1 MLTAATPPTQQ
12 FARHL
17 HLRLIGQP
25 IPKARPRVV
34 RRDGQKPHSYTPD
47 KTTAGTLAWQMLFK
61 QSGALPL
68 PPNRPLALRVL
79 FVMTRPPS
87 APKKRTRPMVGSD
100 IDNLLKL
107 VTDALQGLAFDNDS
121 RIVTV
126 TADKVYAVYPTEP
139 HTWLGI
145 DVID

>member
-1 MLTAATPPTQQ
+1 
-12 FARHL
+12 
-17 HLRLIGQP
+17 
-25 IPKARPRVV
+25 
-34 RRDGQKPHSYTPD
+34 
-47 KTTAGTLAWQMLFK
+47 
-61 QSGALPL
+61 
-68 PPNRPLALRVL
+68 
-79 FVMTRPPS
+79 MTRPPS

-100 IDNLLKL
+100 IDTLLKL